1 MILPLSLATGVT
13 INVYQWFTSLS
24 PFLLS
29 CLALALYAGHK
40 RYGRISSIAEC
51 FLCGVLLGLPILF
64 STYAAMSLDKPLAD
78 IWLANIDHAMGLD
91 WWGFMQMIDRHPQLA
106 WCLGIAYQSF
116 GFQLLIIAMSL
127 CAVGQKDRGYTML
140 LCFGLIG
147 YCASIVA
154 IWFPAQSAYVTYN
167 LAEHPP
173 LHINT
178 SLGYGFLT
186 EFNAVREQPT
196 FVLETSKAA
205 GIITFPSVH
214 AACAVLYSWAA
225 WSIKPVRYPI
235 LGLNMMMAVSAMSH
249 GRHYF
254 IDIPA
259 GFLLAAC
266 VIAAISA
273 VTAKSINPA
282 QAALQS
288 GAYLQRRKKQADQAQ
303 YGQTARAAH
312 LEPRPALTAIE
323 TTPAH
328 SKAG

>member
-1 MILPLSLATGVT
+1 
-13 INVYQWFTSLS
+13 
-24 PFLLS
+24 
-29 CLALALYAGHK
+29 
-40 RYGRISSIAEC
+40 
-51 FLCGVLLGLPILF
+51 
-64 STYAAMSLDKPLAD
+64 
-78 IWLANIDHAMGLD
+78 
-91 WWGFMQMIDRHPQLA
+91 
-106 WCLGIAYQSF
+106 
-116 GFQLLIIAMSL
+116 
-127 CAVGQKDRGYTML
+127 ML

-249 GRHYF
+249 GSHYF

-259 GFLLAAC
+259 GFMLAAC

-312 LEPRPALTAIE
+312 LEPHQALTAIE
-323 TTPAH
+323 TAPAH